1 MTTAAI
7 SSISNPA
14 RGLMVYDSVKNQL
27 MVNMGS
33 TTIPIW
39 QTIVFNSGWNLTGN
53 RGTGARSKTK
63 ACYDYWKRKIECM
76 IRAFAFYRLLA
87 ACLFLFP

>member
-53 RGTGARSKTK
+53 RGTGARRVKQRPATITGKEKLSV
-63 ACYDYWKRKIECM
+63 
-76 IRAFAFYRLLA
+76 
-87 ACLFLFP
+87 